1 MTGASVV
8 FFAYIGF
15 DAVSTAAEEVK
26 NPQKSMPRGIILSLV
41 ICTILYILV
50 SGILTGI
57 VPYLQFKSVAAP
69 VAFALQTIGYHW
81 GAAVVS
87 VGAICGLTSVLLVL
101 FFGQS
106 RILFVMSR
114 DGLLPKF
121 FGRISHKTKVPVRSS
136 LLVACITSV
145 LAGVTP
151 IGIVAEMVNIGTLGA
166 FIIVAGAVLVLRK
179 RQPNRVRPFK
189 CPCVPVLPILAIIF

>member
-1 MTGASVV
+1 
-8 FFAYIGF
+8 
-15 DAVSTAAEEVK
+15 
-26 NPQKSMPRGIILSLV
+26 
-41 ICTILYILV
+41 
-50 SGILTGI
+50 
-57 VPYLQFKSVAAP
+57 
-69 VAFALQTIGYHW
+69 
-81 GAAVVS
+81 
-87 VGAICGLTSVLLVL
+87 
-101 FFGQS
+101 
-106 RILFVMSR
+106 MSR

-189 CPCVPVLPILAIIF
+189 CPFVPVLPILAIIFCGILIIMLPTITQIRFLVWLVIGLGVYFGYGYKHSVITKAKMGTLHDVAPAPAAIASDSLRSTHAH